1 MSHAPAKPAV
11 HMGLPLPNS
20 KLGMWLFLGTE
31 IMFFTAF
38 IGTYIVLY
46 FGSPGWPTDN
56 NITHLKIWAGGTNTF
71 VLLASSYF
79 VVVAHE
85 AMAAKN
91 YKKAWNFLALTMTL
105 AILFLGIKGIEYKG
119 KFDHHILPGQ
129 IPETELQA
137 IRQLGNKLEGYV
149 NDRTDRLIAG
159 NDPIHIKRMNVAN
172 QANESQDAAEKRRL
186 DDLQLVTGAFNSLRT
201 EISANSLTYVEA
213 QQRLANLHHLA
224 VVKLADGREI
234 TGAYYTTEP
243 QTDAHAAD
251 VEHAASSTEHAAH
264 TAPRQ
269 TSDVSLHRPPVP
281 AGKHL
286 LLQTTETT
294 DAAGKVTSSHQWLE
308 VDPVPE
314 KDVHW
319 VGEDVAHIEMQH
331 VIVYGNLFASMYFL
345 MTGFHAIHVLVG
357 MTLFVFPLLRGS
369 QLDASWT
376 DWVENSGLYW
386 HFVDLVW
393 IFLFPL
399 LYIVPGNI

>member
-1 MSHAPAKPAV
+1 
-11 HMGLPLPNS
+11 MGLPLPNS

-56 NITHLKIWAGGTNTF
+56 NVTHLKIWAGGLNTF

-91 YKKAWNFLALTMTL
+91 YKKAWSFLALTMTL
-105 AILFLGIKGIEYKG
+105 AFVFLGIKGIEYKG

-129 IPETELQA
+129 IPETDLQA
-137 IRQLGNKLEGYV
+137 IRQFSTNLEKHV
-149 NDRTDRLIAG
+149 NQEATRLVPG
-159 NDPIHIKRMNVAN
+159 NDPVHIKVSNLLN
-172 QANESQDAAEKRRL
+172 AADEAKSEAL
-186 DDLQLVTGAFNSLRT
+186 KQSLEELSLISGELSKLKV
-201 EISANSLTYVEA
+201 EISANVLTLHEMEQKVE
-213 QQRLANLHHLA
+213 NLHHLA
-224 VVKLADGREI
+224 VVTLQDGTEV
-234 TGAYYTTEP
+234 TGPYFTQEP
-243 QTDAHAAD
+243 VHEAHAPAHGE
-251 VEHAASSTEHAAH
+251 EHAKPEAQ
-264 TAPRQ
+264 PRK
-269 TSDVSLHRPPVP
+269 TNDVALNRPEVP

-286 LLQTTETT
+286 LLKTSEIKAEDGTDTTTQEWV
-294 DAAGKVTSSHQWLE
+294 AL
-308 VDPVPE
+308 DPSAVS
-314 KDVHW
+314 KCHK
-319 VGEDVAHIEMQH
+319 VGESVEHIVMNH

-357 MTLFVFPLLRGS
+357 MTLFVFPLMRGS
-369 QLDASWT
+369 KLDASWT

-399 LYIVPGNI
+399 LYIVPGKI

>member
-1 MSHAPAKPAV
+1 
-11 HMGLPLPNS
+11 MGLPLPNS

-56 NITHLKIWAGGTNTF
+56 NVTHLKIWAGGTNTF

-91 YKKAWNFLALTMTL
+91 YRKAWNFLALTLTL
-105 AILFLGIKGIEYKG
+105 AVLFLGIKGIEYKG

-137 IRQLGNKLEGYV
+137 IRQFGNKLEDFV
-149 NDRTDRLIAG
+149 NTRTQQLVPGD
-159 NDPIHIKRMNVAN
+159 DPVHIKLRNVTSSASETEN
-172 QANESQDAAEKRRL
+172 ASAKRQL
-186 DDLQLVTGAFNSLRT
+186 DDLALVISEFDALRL
-201 EISANSLTYVEA
+201 EISANTLNLHEA
-213 QQRLANLHHLA
+213 EQRVANLHHLS
-224 VVKLADGREI
+224 VVKLKDGREI
-234 TGAYYTTEP
+234 TGAYYTVEP
-243 QTDAHAAD
+243 VADEHGSGHESAAGHD
-251 VEHAASSTEHAAH
+251 SEDGKKHEEARSN
-264 TAPRQ
+264 
-269 TSDVSLHRPPVP
+269 DISLNRPTVP
-281 AGKHL
+281 EGKAL
-286 LLQTTETT
+286 LLETT
-294 DAAGKVTSSHQWLE
+294 KSFDADGVATLSYQWLVIDPKTE
-308 VDPVPE
+308 VE
-314 KDVHW
+314 SVHA
-319 VGEDVAHIEMQH
+319 VGEAVAHLELQH

-357 MTLFVFPLLRGS
+357 MSLFVFPLLKGS
-369 QLDASWT
+369 KLDGSWT

>member
-105 AILFLGIKGIEYKG
+105 AFVFLGIKAFEYKG

-129 IPETELQA
+129 IPETSLQA
-137 IRQLGNKLEGYV
+137 IRQVEGKLDSYV
-149 NDRTDRLIAG
+149 NETTDRLVPG
-159 NDPIHIKRMNVAN
+159 DDPVHIKLMNVSTA
-172 QANESQDAAEKRRL
+172 AGETEDAGKKRKL
-186 DDLQLVTGAFNSLRT
+186 DDLGLITAEFNRFRA
-201 EISANSLTYVEA
+201 EVSANSLELEEA
-213 QQRLANLHHLA
+213 QQRIENLHHLA

-234 TGAYYTTEP
+234 TGAYFAEEP
-243 QTDAHAAD
+243 PKDAHAGHGEAEGEEKHSHRRETGD
-251 VEHAASSTEHAAH
+251 A
-264 TAPRQ
+264 
-269 TSDVSLHRPPVP
+269 SLHRPEVKE
-281 AGKHL
+281 GTHL
-286 LLQTTETT
+286 ILESTSTTGEDGITH
-294 DAAGKVTSSHQWLE
+294 VSHQWVELKPENVAE
-308 VDPVPE
+308 V
-314 KDVHW
+314 HH
-319 VGEDVAHIEMQH
+319 VGEDVEHLHIQT
-331 VIVYGNLFASMYFL
+331 VIPYGNLFASMYFL

-369 QLDASWT
+369 RLDASWA